1 VVEEERGM
9 VRVGVVEVEEVEVG
23 EKVEVVEEVEK
34 KEKKKWEQKVQGMER
49 GIETVISP
57 PKSEVGDGVKRD
69 GDECLGGLVEEEEVT
84 AWKVRS

>member
-69 GDECLGGLVEEEEVT
+69 GDECLGGLVEEEVS